1 MIKTAAPDRNAATL
15 AHNLAASGMNC
26 RTPRQSAPDAPQ
38 TPLYY
43 VRRWTGKGW
52 RTASKPLPQRD
63 ALDVAARLKAGGA
76 SGFHVRL
83 EQVKGKSHDR

>member
-1 MIKTAAPDRNAATL
+1 MTATEIATP
-15 AHNLAASGMNC
+15 A
-26 RTPRQSAPDAPQ
+26 RTGATPLRDLDAKGQIIPTAQRSAPDAPQ

-63 ALDVAARLKAGGA
+63 ALDVAARLKAGGVSA
-76 SGFHVRL
+76 FHLRI
-83 EQVKGKSHDR
+83 EGHKGHT

>member
-1 MIKTAAPDRNAATL
+1 MTAAEIATPARNVATL
-15 AHNLAASGMNC
+15 ASDLAAKGQIIPTAQ
-26 RTPRQSAPDAPQ
+26 RSAPDAPQ

-63 ALDVAARLKAGGA
+63 ALDVAARLKAGGVSA
-76 SGFHVRL
+76 FHLRI
-83 EQVKGKSHDR
+83 EGHKGHT